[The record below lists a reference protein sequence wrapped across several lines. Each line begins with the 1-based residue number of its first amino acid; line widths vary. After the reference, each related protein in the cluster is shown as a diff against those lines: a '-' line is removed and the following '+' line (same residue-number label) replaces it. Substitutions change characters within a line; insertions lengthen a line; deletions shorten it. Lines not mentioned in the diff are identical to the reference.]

1 MMRLVLFVFGVA
13 VGIAATLA
21 YAVFSHPATPVP
33 VAQPLPASAPIT
45 VTLGERFLT
54 GVLRR
59 GALETP
65 GVAVPRSALRTEL
78 RDDTIVVHAN
88 VEVLGRATESTA
100 TLRPVLRDGH
110 LAIDVVSTSLGNL
123 PMPAIG
129 QVLEKQINARL
140 QSLLDGMAVTITGV
154 KVDRGKGLIITGDV
168 DLDQLEQTPAVQ
180 AAR

>member
-1 MMRLVLFVFGVA
+1 MRLVLFVLGVA
-13 VGIAATLA
+13 IGVAATLA
-21 YAVFSHPATPVP
+21 YAVFSHPAKPAP
-33 VAQPLPASAPIT
+33 VAQPLPATAPIT

-65 GVAVPRSALRTEL
+65 GVTVPRTALRAEL

-100 TLRPVLRDGH
+100 TLRPVLRNGQ
-110 LAIDVVSTSLGNL
+110 LAIDVVSTNLGNL
-123 PMPAIG
+123 PLPAME

-140 QSLLDGMAVTITGV
+140 QSLLEGMAVTITGV

-168 DLDQLEQTPAVQ
+168 DLDQLEQTPPVQ